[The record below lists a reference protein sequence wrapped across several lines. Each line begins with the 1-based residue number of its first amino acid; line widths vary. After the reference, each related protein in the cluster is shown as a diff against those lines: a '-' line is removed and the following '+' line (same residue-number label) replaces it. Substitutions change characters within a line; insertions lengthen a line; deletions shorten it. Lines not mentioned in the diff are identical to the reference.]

1 MQFSPLSQIRQRIR
15 VGAPLPFGIRDHD
28 RTLLLAVGH
37 VVETEEQLEA
47 LFMRGALVDMAELQ
61 TPADRVKQ
69 APAAELPG
77 MWTSCLGQL
86 GSTLRNCEQ
95 EGFVDALDVH
105 AAPVLALIERDKDLA
120 IFQVLS
126 QEGNALV
133 AYGVNHSIHTAI
145 TGYLIAQRLS
155 WSADDALRVFKTG
168 LTMNLSMLELQ
179 GQLAQ
184 QTTPLTD
191 EQRQAIH
198 DHPAQSRRLLELS
211 GITDHDWL
219 DAVDHHHVAPD
230 GAGYPKL
237 EGDSGNIAAL
247 VRRADIYTAKLSPRA
262 SRQSMAADKAGRM
275 MFMQEPGNTMVMAMV
290 KEFGVYPPGC
300 AVRLVSGES
309 GLVVKRGDKV
319 MSPIVAV
326 MNTPTGSRLTQP
338 VRRDTAKPGQAVHSV
353 LSTGGG
359 AFRLRPEQLTALM
372 AA

>member
-1 MQFSPLSQIRQRIR
+1 MQFSPLSQIRQRIS
-15 VGAPLPFGIRDHD
+15 VGAPLPFSIRDHD

-37 VVETEEQLEA
+37 VVETNEQLEA
-47 LFMRGALVDMAELQ
+47 LFMRGALVDLTELR
-61 TPADRVKQ
+61 TAADRVKH
-69 APAAELPG
+69 ASAAELPG
-77 MWTSCLGQL
+77 LWTGCLDQL
-86 GSTLRNCEQ
+86 ANTLRDCEE
-95 EGFVDALDVH
+95 EGFVEALDAH
-105 AAPVLALIERDKDLA
+105 AAPALALIERDKDLA

-126 QEGNALV
+126 QDGNAMT
-133 AYGVNHSIHTAI
+133 AYGVNHSTHTAI
-145 TGYLIAQRLS
+145 TGFLIAQRLG
-155 WSADDALRVFKTG
+155 WSADDALRVFKAG

-211 GITDHDWL
+211 GISDRDWL

-237 EGDSGNIAAL
+237 ERDPGNIASL

-262 SRQSMAADKAGRM
+262 GRQSMAADKAGRM
-275 MFMQEPGNTMVMAMV
+275 MFMQEPSNPMVLAMV

-300 AVRLVSGES
+300 AVRLISGES
-309 GLVVKRGDKV
+309 GIVVKRGDKV

-326 MNTPTGSRLTQP
+326 MNSPTGSRLGQP
-338 VRRDTAKPGQAVHSV
+338 VRRDTARPGQAVHSV
-353 LSTGGG
+353 LSTADGG
-359 AFRLRPEQLTALM
+359 FRLPPEKLAALM